1 MLDQAC
7 SRVSSLRGWAQAK
20 VYAHIAQ
27 SVEHVIGNDEVTGS
41 IPVVGSLYS
50 RFFADT
56 RGNKMRDLIALACE
70 VCKSKNYTT
79 DKNKKNT
86 PSKLQFKK
94 YCPRCG
100 KHTLHKEANIK

>member
-1 MLDQAC
+1 MI
-7 SRVSSLRGWAQAK
+7 VF
-20 VYAHIAQ
+20 AHIAQ

-41 IPVVGSLYS
+41 IPVVGSIVEMS
-50 RFFADT
+50 
-56 RGNKMRDLIALACE
+56 RGNYMRELIALACE
-70 VCKSKNYTT
+70 SCKSKNYTT

-100 KHTLHKEANIK
+100 KHTLHKETHIK

>member
-1 MLDQAC
+1 MIYVCVLNQVC
-7 SRVSSLRGWAQAK
+7 FPFLSLWGWTQAK
-20 VYAHIAQ
+20 NYAHIAQ

-41 IPVVGSLYS
+41 IPVVGSFIKD
-50 RFFADT
+50 R
-56 RGNKMRDLIALACE
+56 KMRDLIALACE

>member
-1 MLDQAC
+1 
-7 SRVSSLRGWAQAK
+7 
-20 VYAHIAQ
+20 
-27 SVEHVIGNDEVTGS
+27 
-41 IPVVGSLYS
+41 
-50 RFFADT
+50 
-56 RGNKMRDLIALACE
+56 MRDLIALACE

-100 KHTLHKEANIK
+100 KHTLHKETNIK